1 MYLYLE
7 ATRDCP
13 LSFDGSEVTRVDFGL
28 PNSRK
33 SDANLNIKVF
43 GDLLEHPS
51 PICARQQVATINC
64 QFYGD
69 RDECESQEAMYV
81 YQSLNKKSSLLLCTL
96 GVAHIVALTINEQI
110 YETNP
115 LMRIEFND
123 LGTLEEFKE
132 GWGEDVET
140 LLPEI
145 LDAYTDT
152 ICEYDNVANLDI
164 IIDDNNYFYGDMLT
178 LIKVDVLNSISPE
191 GWTFLDS

>member
-1 MYLYLE
+1 MSDEFQSYSYGGIIYIYVFIFR

-13 LSFDGSEVTRVDFGL
+13 LGFDGSEVTRVDFGL

-81 YQSLNKKSSLLLCTL
+81 YQSLNKKSSLLQCTL
-96 GVAHIVALTINEQI
+96 GVS
-110 YETNP
+110 
-115 LMRIEFND
+115 
-123 LGTLEEFKE
+123 
-132 GWGEDVET
+132 
-140 LLPEI
+140 
-145 LDAYTDT
+145 
-152 ICEYDNVANLDI
+152 
-164 IIDDNNYFYGDMLT
+164 FYSAVFCLVRVPVKKVSN
-178 LIKVDVLNSISPE
+178 LIK
-191 GWTFLDS
+191 GQA

>member
-51 PICARQQVATINC
+51 PICARQQIATINC

-81 YQSLNKKSSLLLCTL
+81 YQSLNKDSCLLLCTL
-96 GVAHIVALTINEQI
+96 GVDLDCSNSVMFLQNI
-110 YETNP
+110 YIHKYSCYEKGF
-115 LMRIEFND
+115 I
-123 LGTLEEFKE
+123 
-132 GWGEDVET
+132 
-140 LLPEI
+140 
-145 LDAYTDT
+145 
-152 ICEYDNVANLDI
+152 
-164 IIDDNNYFYGDMLT
+164 
-178 LIKVDVLNSISPE
+178 
-191 GWTFLDS
+191 

>member
-33 SDANLNIKVF
+33 SDANLSIKVF

-51 PICARQQVATINC
+51 PIYTRQQVATINC

-96 GVAHIVALTINEQI
+96 GVDLDCSNSVMFLQNIYTIITGVYKQHFYTEFLPVVAI
-110 YETNP
+110 Y
-115 LMRIEFND
+115 MD
-123 LGTLEEFKE
+123 KE
-132 GWGEDVET
+132 VF
-140 LLPEI
+140 LK
-145 LDAYTDT
+145 
-152 ICEYDNVANLDI
+152 
-164 IIDDNNYFYGDMLT
+164 FR
-178 LIKVDVLNSISPE
+178 VLNTHKHIKMYEKSGLVIMYN
-191 GWTFLDS
+191 